1 MGEAHRL
8 PSILGEVMSWLSK
21 TVKKAARSVK
31 KHLGKHWWVP
41 GYNIVKSLSEFGGG
55 LYDEY
60 KRNEGMYNRMALMIA
75 GSMVTGGVLGA
86 AAGAAGLGGM
96 TTASGA
102 AAGATTGAISGSI
115 GGGTS
120 AYQEKQTNK
129 AIEEQEKIQ
138 REAKEEQER
147 IARLDALKQ
156 SASMPTEQSAFN
168 FLGYSRQGS
177 QIKKTRVSRNSN
189 KTVGGSST
197 TLG

>member
-1 MGEAHRL
+1 
-8 PSILGEVMSWLSK
+8 MSWLSK

-41 GYNIVKSLSEFGGG
+41 GYNVAKGLGEIYGG

-60 KRNEGMYNRMALMIA
+60 KRNEGMYNRMALMVA
-75 GSMVTGGVLGA
+75 GSIVTGGALGA
-86 AAGAAGLGGM
+86 AAGAAGLGG
-96 TTASGA
+96 TVAGGA
-102 AAGATTGAISGSI
+102 AAGATTGAISGSVAA
-115 GGGTS
+115 GTS
-120 AYQEKQTNK
+120 AYQEQQTNK

-156 SASMPTEQSAFN
+156 AASMPTDQSAFN

>member
-1 MGEAHRL
+1 
-8 PSILGEVMSWLSK
+8 MSWVSK

-41 GYNIVKSLSEFGGG
+41 GYNVVKSLGEFGGG

-60 KRNEGMYNRMALMIA
+60 KRNEGMYNRLALMVA

-96 TTASGA
+96 TAASGA
-102 AAGATTGAISGSI
+102 AAGATTGAISGSVA
-115 GGGTS
+115 GGTS
-120 AYQEKQTNK
+120 AYQEQQTNK
-129 AIEEQEKIQ
+129 AIEEQEKTQ

-156 SASMPTEQSAFN
+156 TASMPTDQSVFN